1 MMRFLC
7 VFAVLGS
14 LACIVPSAQAHPY
27 CRRPGF
33 YYGPAVV
40 YRPPV
45 VAYRPYVAYRAPVVV
60 APVPPLPPP
69 AYGVYYRGPAYY
81 GPPVGPSFSFWYGW

>member
-1 MMRFLC
+1 MKRLLC
-7 VFAVLGS
+7 VVAIMAALLCAAS
-14 LACIVPSAQAHPY
+14 SAQAHPY

-33 YYGPAVV
+33 YYGPPVV

-60 APVPPLPPP
+60 APVPPLP
-69 AYGVYYRGPAYY
+69 AVYGGYYRGPAFY
-81 GPPVGPSFSFWYGW
+81 GPPVGPSFSFYYGW